1 MEIDKKLVKRQ
12 LFIDLTLILLI
23 GIVTGFLIGEYKTC
37 PEGRYSYEY
46 GCLKWRKVE
55 LILLFM
61 D

>member
-46 GCLKWRKVE
+46 GCLK
-55 LILLFM
+55 
-61 D
+61 